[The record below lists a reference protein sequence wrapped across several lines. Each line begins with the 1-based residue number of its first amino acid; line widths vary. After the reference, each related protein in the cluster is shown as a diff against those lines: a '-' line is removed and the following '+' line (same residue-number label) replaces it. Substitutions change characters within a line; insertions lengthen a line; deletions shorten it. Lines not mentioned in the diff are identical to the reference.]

1 MGRAADGDFRRL
13 TLRSIAV
20 LLLGFAAGSPV
31 AAPPPRAAVQDL
43 PPTLEKT
50 APAPIAAPVEPTT
63 TEKSVRLSSGE
74 TLTGALI
81 RAGADRQDAQDAV
94 DALAKTVN
102 PRKLPTGL
110 EIKAGLESVP
120 GMKAKKLL
128 TVAIQPDAT
137 REVVAIRNV
146 EGRFAAHEI
155 AKALTREAVRAAG
168 RIEDSLFMAATR
180 AGVPIAVLSEM
191 IRLYSYDV
199 DFQREIQPGDAF
211 ELYFERMVDA
221 EGVVAKTGHLLHASL
236 TLSGTTLRL
245 YRHAVAGGR
254 VEYYDD
260 KGRNVRKALL
270 KTPIDGAKLSS
281 SYGMRHHPILGFNM
295 MHRGIDFAAP
305 VGTPIVA
312 AGDGTVEVAGRQDAY
327 GNYVRIRHTKSHAT
341 AYAHLSRFAPG
352 TKAGKRVRQ
361 GEVIGY
367 VGSTGRSTGPHLH
380 FEMLVGDRQVNPLSI
395 KSPPS
400 DPLLGKELAL
410 FMTKKK
416 ELDAAIAAAP
426 VASQPSVRTAQTRAN
441 SRN

>member
-1 MGRAADGDFRRL
+1 MRRADDGQIRRL
-13 TLRSIAV
+13 TLRALAV
-20 LLLGFAAGSPV
+20 LLIGFAAGSPV
-31 AAPPPRAAVQDL
+31 AAPPPRAVVQDL
-43 PPTLEKT
+43 PPTIEKPT
-50 APAPIAAPVEPTT
+50 PAPVAAPVETPIS
-63 TEKSVRLSSGE
+63 EKSLRLAAGE
-74 TLTGALI
+74 TLVGALI
-81 RAGADRQDAQDAV
+81 RVGADRQDAQDAV
-94 DALAKTVN
+94 DALAKSVN

-110 EIKAGLESVP
+110 DIKVGLESVP
-120 GMKAKKLL
+120 GLKAKKLL

-137 REVVAIRNV
+137 RNVVAIRNV
-146 EGRFAAHEI
+146 EGRYAAHEV

-180 AGVPIAVLSEM
+180 AGVPVAVLSEM

-199 DFQREIQPGDAF
+199 DFQREIQPGDSF
-211 ELYFERMVDA
+211 ELYFERLVDA
-221 EGVVAKTGHLLHASL
+221 EGAVAKTGHLLHASL

-245 YRHAVAGGR
+245 YRYAVAGGR

-312 AGDGTVEVAGRQDAY
+312 AGDGTVEIAGRQDAY

-341 AYAHLSRFAPG
+341 AYAHMSRFAPG
-352 TKAGKRVRQ
+352 MKAGKRVRQ

-380 FEMLVGDRQVNPLSI
+380 FEMLVGDRQVNPLSV

-400 DPLLGKELAL
+400 DPLAGKELAL
-410 FMTKKK
+410 FLGAKK
-416 ELDAAIAAAP
+416 ELDTRIAATP
-426 VASQPSVRTAQTRAN
+426 MTVRVASR
-441 SRN
+441 